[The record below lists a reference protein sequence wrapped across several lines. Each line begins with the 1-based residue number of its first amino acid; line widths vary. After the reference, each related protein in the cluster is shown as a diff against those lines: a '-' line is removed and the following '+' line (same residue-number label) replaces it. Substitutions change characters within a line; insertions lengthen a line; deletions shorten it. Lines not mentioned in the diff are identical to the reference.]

1 MVIHRFGFRPT
12 IIFSPFFLFIDLCAC
27 ISYKNETS
35 HDKIFEAETFPTVEL
50 PKNWNA
56 LERHYKG
63 KVLTV
68 QTQVLYLVLLY
79 STTRLE
85 NIISSDKKKKKK
97 KALPWFRYYTTDFY
111 QVDGINGDSS
121 EPRKVHT
128 GVLQGSVLGPLS
140 FKWILFVQNS
150 KNALWCPTRFA
161 FKPDIIIFFFSSLF
175 AYTDMT
181 KCSEQKHIPTSKHYV
196 TLSSISFYS
205 TIASLSAAVVD
216 FQPAQDPEIRCFNLS
231 QEE

>member
-85 NIISSDKKKKKK
+85 NIISSD
-97 KALPWFRYYTTDFY
+97 
-111 QVDGINGDSS
+111 SS
-121 EPRKVHT
+121 
-128 GVLQGSVLGPLS
+128 SS
-140 FKWILFVQNS
+140 
-150 KNALWCPTRFA
+150 
-161 FKPDIIIFFFSSLF
+161 SSL
-175 AYTDMT
+175 
-181 KCSEQKHIPTSKHYV
+181 V
-196 TLSSISFYS
+196 
-205 TIASLSAAVVD
+205 
-216 FQPAQDPEIRCFNLS
+216 
-231 QEE
+231 